1 MKSRVFATVFGG
13 CAGALL
19 LSTTPSVHAE
29 EVDDLFWDG
38 KYYSAAGCGT
48 YQSGASLRAGK
59 GGRVLN
65 FSSKSAIDVNCP
77 AELDRV
83 AAQPVDQLNSEITV
97 DLYVTRGEGSEAM
110 SCQITLRRV
119 DPENTVSPLIQTK
132 QVTAFGSQKVS
143 FKLDGL
149 NLLLNPSTLTIG
161 CKLPKRVGTATT
173 GLSSIDAYFVKEGI
187 GG

>member
-1 MKSRVFATVFGG
+1 MKSRVFATVLGG

-19 LSTTPSVHAE
+19 MFTTPPVQAE

-38 KYYSAAGCGT
+38 KYYSAAGCAPV
-48 YQSGASLRAGK
+48 QSVILRANK
-59 GGRVLN
+59 AGRVFN
-65 FSSKSAIDVNCP
+65 FSSTSAIDVSCP

-83 AAQPVDQLNSEITV
+83 AADPDNNLNSEISV
-97 DLYVTRGEGSEAM
+97 DLYVTRAEGSESM

-119 DPENTVSPLIQTK
+119 DPESTINPLTQTK

-149 NLLLNPSTLTIG
+149 DLLLHPSTLTIG
-161 CKLPKRVGTATT
+161 CKLPKRVGTAPT